1 MQSYN
6 FNPKGQNNSRPQF
19 YICPTE
25 LQSLSQEPISR
36 WLFLALV
43 AIHHEK
49 TWDLRYLAQAQPM
62 NNTAH
67 RFNLF
72 SLLCSA
78 IGQPLLSSPVNHPI
92 NLRGKGGTDGQLTF
106 SVFCWLT
113 LRHRALAFFSFN
125 GIKIF
130 SSFFK
135 VCSEE
140 KKIRNC
146 TRWTFVLI
154 SDYNHVV
161 LFRCH
166 TWMILVYA
174 WINWEE
180 CLFLPLSIWRI
191 FN

>member
-92 NLRGKGGTDGQLTF
+92 NLRGKGGTDGQLA
-106 SVFCWLT
+106 SRILKRLT

-125 GIKIF
+125 GIKILSLPF
-130 SSFFK
+130 SKSAVK
-135 VCSEE
+135 KKNKKLHKMNLCS
-140 KKIRNC
+140 
-146 TRWTFVLI
+146 
-154 SDYNHVV
+154 H
-161 LFRCH
+161 FR
-166 TWMILVYA
+166 L
-174 WINWEE
+174 
-180 CLFLPLSIWRI
+180 
-191 FN
+191 